1 MDKDVKFLV
10 QGRIFFNECYPH
22 CN

>member
-1 MDKDVKFLV
+1 MGKDVKFLV